1 MAQLTLISEHERQIK
16 PLVAAALNN
25 ELRLLQAGIS
35 RTENHLRRFEQRFA
49 LSTSEFIRRYE
60 NDQMEESLDYAEWI
74 GEYRMLE
81 RLREKAEALRGIR
94 FAN

>member
-1 MAQLTLISEHERQIK
+1 MAQLTLISDHERQIK

-35 RTENHLRRFEQRFA
+35 RTEQNLRRFEKRFA

-60 NDQMEESLDYAEWI
+60 NDQMQESPDYAEWI
-74 GEYRMLE
+74 GEYRMME
-81 RLREKAEALRGIR
+81 HLREKAEALRGIR